1 MKKDGGKGIGKKF
14 RFPLFHLLV
23 MKEIL
28 LLKTMI
34 INLKLGTH
42 KVLLYLLYVI
52 LIGGCAQV
60 SQSPSQ
66 NPSQNPSQFTLED
79 VEKHR
84 LNFKNG
90 DSKSLQLLTEI
101 YKDNNQSYDVR
112 LAAIRALSESR
123 HPMIINDIQSSVRN
137 ASLIELGLMQ
147 EAIKILINFQEISS
161 TDSLIAALNATEE
174 KSMEIHAS
182 ILHAIG
188 ENSRKD
194 EVHLIIKL
202 YEVNKRKNVQMNS
215 LLTTTLGEM
224 GDDKVIPI
232 LMEIAK
238 NKNLS
243 IDIRSQAVEVLSKKQ
258 APELVDFFVEML
270 GDPISREKVNEYVFD
285 VMGEIPEER
294 MMLAL
299 IEAYQIG
306 RHKYYALL
314 NTIINSLDNY
324 DHPEI
329 KSVYFEIAQ
338 TSDFPSN
345 IRLKAFKG
353 LTRFSD
359 PEVID
364 GVVELLND
372 PANYIYYNEIIGM
385 LHESGMYEKYEDKLR
400 IAAYNAMRKEAEF
413 IEFGYE

>member
-1 MKKDGGKGIGKKF
+1 ME
-14 RFPLFHLLV
+14 
-23 MKEIL
+23 EIL

-34 INLKLGTH
+34 IHLKLDTH
-42 KVLLYLLYVI
+42 KVLLSLLCII

-60 SQSPSQ
+60 SQYPSKYDLQ
-66 NPSQNPSQFTLED
+66 D
-79 VEKHR
+79 VEKQR
-84 LNFKNG
+84 LNFKRG
-90 DSKSLQLLTEI
+90 DEEALQLLTKI
-101 YKDNNQSYDVR
+101 YKDKNQSYEVR

-123 HPMIINDIQSSVRN
+123 HPMIVNDIQNSIQN
-137 ASLIELGLMQ
+137 ASFIELDLMK
-147 EAIKILINFQEISS
+147 EAIKILISFQEISS
-161 TDSLIAALNATEE
+161 TYSLIEALNATEE
-174 KSMEIHAS
+174 KSMEIRKS
-182 ILHAIG
+182 ILNAIG
-188 ENSRKD
+188 ENGTED
-194 EVHLIIKL
+194 EVYLLIKL
-202 YEVNKRKNVQMNS
+202 YEVSKLRNVQMNS
-215 LLTTTLGEM
+215 LLTTTLGRL

-238 NKNLS
+238 NKTLPINV
-243 IDIRSQAVEVLSKKQ
+243 RSSAVEVLSNKQ

-270 GDPISREKVNEYVFD
+270 GDPISRDKVNEYAFD

-299 IEAYQIG
+299 IEAYQVG
-306 RHKYYALL
+306 RHKYYSLL
-314 NTIINSLDNY
+314 NTIINSLDHY

-329 KSVYFEIAQ
+329 KSVYLEIAQ

-372 PANYIYYNEIIGM
+372 PENYIYYNEIIGM
-385 LHESGMYEKYEDKLR
+385 LHEFGMYENYQEKLR
-400 IAAYNAMRKEAEF
+400 IAAYNAMRKEAGF
-413 IEFGYE
+413 IDFGHE